1 MVYDYLNPEN
11 AFIWRIVHCDNLPW
25 LIENGL
31 HCSNTTVKCNTWITI
46 GNQELIN
53 KRDSKLVPIKNR
65 GTLNDYV
72 PFYFTPFSPM
82 LYNIHT
88 GFNGITRVNNE
99 DIVIL
104 VTSLRT
110 LEEFDTNFVYTDM
123 HAYSVFANFYSDL
136 ADLSH
141 IDWAILQRRDF
152 QRDNNDPQKIE
163 RYQAEALIYQ
173 TLPINKLK
181 AIVCYSDSV
190 KQKIESWLAMHNS
203 NVKVVVREEWYF

>member
-31 HCSNTTVKCNTWITI
+31 HCANTTVKCDAWITI
-46 GNQELIN
+46 GNKELIN
-53 KRDSKLVPIKNR
+53 KRGSKLVPIKNR

-99 DIVIL
+99 NIVIL
-104 VTSLRT
+104 VASLKVLAKSDTS
-110 LEEFDTNFVYTDM
+110 FVYTDM
-123 HAYSVFANFYSDL
+123 HACSAYVNYYSDL

-152 QRDNNDPQKIE
+152 QRDNNDPQKVE

-190 KQKIESWLAMHNS
+190 KQKIENWLTMHNV
-203 NVKVVVREEWYF
+203 NVQVVVREGWYF